1 MDFVQFRD
9 MEEESMMQ
17 KVVIVV
23 NNAWYAYNFRFNLV
37 KGLKKKGYEVV
48 FIAPYDEK
56 YSELL
61 KQEFEFFN
69 INIDAKGINPISD
82 FKIMVSLYNLYKE
95 MKPDV
100 ILTFTIKPNIYS
112 SIVSAL
118 LGIKSISNITGLGT
132 LFIKETLITKVAKLL
147 YKVALGFNSRVFFQ
161 NSDDKELF
169 INNNLVSE
177 NKCEL
182 LPGSGVDLNKFIPR
196 VKNINDDKFIFLL
209 IARLLKDKGLL
220 EFIEAIKIV
229 KNKYSDV
236 EFQILGEV
244 GVANKTAVTQEE
256 LQTWIDD
263 SLVNYLGT
271 TDSVQDVIADVDCVV
286 LPSYREGTPRSL
298 LEACAMEKPIIA
310 TNVPGCKEVVD
321 NGVNGFLCEVKSAG
335 DLADKMKMMIDLSE
349 EERVAMGIAGREKV
363 MKEFDEKIVIDKYF
377 KSIREIL
384 K

>member
-1 MDFVQFRD
+1 LDFVQFRD